1 MNSLVFGIT
10 LSALL
15 SCTSLLIVLL
25 RVSPLT
31 SPAQAVP
38 AFFLSI
44 FLSVTTVSMLVFM
57 FLWKRIPHHSW
68 DTAKLMTICLRQALF
83 LGLAVVIVLLFHL
96 FELLNWWIML
106 MIFAV
111 FALVELALDH

>member
-1 MNSLVFGIT
+1 MNTLLFGIS

-15 SCTSLLIVLL
+15 SFTSLMIVLL

-31 SPAQAVP
+31 SPNQAIP
-38 AFFLSI
+38 AFFLSM
-44 FLSVTTVSMLVFM
+44 FLTVTTVSMLLFM
-57 FLWKRIPHHSW
+57 MIWKRVPHHSW
-68 DTAKLMTICLRQALF
+68 DTAKLMTISLRQALF
-83 LGLAVVIVLLFHL
+83 LGSAVVLVLLFHM
-96 FELLNWWIML
+96 FQLLNWWIML